1 MKITLSSG
9 EISQIE
15 KDTQNQAKGSGFFT
29 HRAGRIGASL
39 SGAVCHTNP
48 AQPSQSLIKSICYPH
63 LFKINTKAV
72 TYGCKHEDDA
82 IKAYEEIMAM
92 THTDF
97 KISKCGL
104 VKNQEYPWIHA
115 TPDLLVSCSCCG
127 LGCGEIKCPFCTDKC
142 DFHSYV
148 LKRTSCLERV
158 CGEFQ
163 LKEPTITL
171 SKSNNNCLHCQ
182 NEITTTL
189 WFVLLT
195 VTTVPKL

>member
-1 MKITLSSG
+1 M
-9 EISQIE
+9 
-15 KDTQNQAKGSGFFT
+15 
-29 HRAGRIGASL
+29 
-39 SGAVCHTNP
+39 CHTNP

-63 LFKINTKAV
+63 LFKINPKAV

-148 LKRTSCLERV
+148 LKRTSCLKMV

-182 NEITTTL
+182 NEITMTL